1 LLYLHLGHIFSPTH
15 PTQPYRQV
23 VAVARHQSV
32 VGATMTNTKRKNAI
46 RVLAAQGADT
56 NHYQKNTFLW
66 QRTNY

>member
-1 LLYLHLGHIFSPTH
+1 
-15 PTQPYRQV
+15 